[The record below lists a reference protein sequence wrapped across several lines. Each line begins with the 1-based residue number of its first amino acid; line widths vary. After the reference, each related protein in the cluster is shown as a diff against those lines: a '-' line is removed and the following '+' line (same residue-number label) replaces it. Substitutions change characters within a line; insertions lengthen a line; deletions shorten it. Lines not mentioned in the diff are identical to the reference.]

1 MPGRGVE
8 IKSTFLNFVGFRGQD
23 VASNARH
30 EINTNVGSKPLKKM
44 RQRTKHI
51 LGAVAIFLSSGLYFS
66 LAYIGY
72 NKQFIQIDTLDKYQ
86 GQVLDRGITVRRSG
100 KYDPTV
106 FYIRLVGL
114 NETLGIYRMNGDYQ
128 GLINELKPGDQVT
141 VYYDS
146 KPNDDVNI
154 DLVQIEKDDKI
165 IVDSKEFKK
174 KESALI
180 YIGLIAGLLS
190 VGGAIWYYKKYV

>member
-1 MPGRGVE
+1 
-8 IKSTFLNFVGFRGQD
+8 
-23 VASNARH
+23 
-30 EINTNVGSKPLKKM
+30 M

-72 NKQFIQIDTLDKYQ
+72 EKQLIQIDKLDKYE
-86 GQVLDRGITVRRSG
+86 GQVFDRGITVRRSG
-100 KYDPTV
+100 KHKPTV

-114 NETLGIYRMNGDYQ
+114 NETLGIYRMEGNYQ
-128 GLINELKPGDQVT
+128 GLINELRPGDRVT

-154 DLVQIEKDDKI
+154 DLVQIEKGDRI
-165 IVDSKEFKK
+165 IVDAKEFKD

-180 YIGLIAGLLS
+180 YIGLIIGLLS